1 MSYFADDR
9 PTGEY
14 ESAMTA
20 GAAWPDVTPLE
31 LAEWVVYS
39 KRMAAWGAEAFE
51 STAYWRREIY
61 DTFIEGEGFGAIHD
75 RADKLLRASRE
86 IEDGTAAEARAWSAA
101 EAIVN
106 RAKEDVLRV
115 VEKGL
120 KAIRQVN
127 QNTKSTSDQKN
138 AAIASIIA
146 EAHAENVETVA
157 AAAESLPEY
166 PSGELFTPIT
176 GYGGSSLGS
185 ASKPS
190 MGNGG
195 GPIHATPMGNEKG
208 NRRGDDRGD
217 TNSKENSNKENRRGD
232 DRPDAKDDDKAHRK
246 EDTKERRGDD
256 RPDSHEDVPAKEI
269 RADDRP
275 SSPSTSTPPITQ
287 VPQGN
292 SSAMPMAGA
301 GTGGGGAP
309 SGSPGSSLGSLGK
322 GGMQGSP
329 AAASNSPA
337 VTPASSLSPSS
348 LSQPPLDPG
357 PRTASSMSGSTTPPP
372 ITHGPLPVTA
382 ATNSTPPPATPPPIA
397 QPAAPAPAQ
406 AQPVATPM
414 QAGTPMPPGM
424 MGPPPTATP
433 LGGPAAPAS
442 LTAGAAPAAPT
453 GGGGSGP
460 GTTASV
466 IPVSAS
472 ERIRQHVLKATR
484 QSVGDV
490 AGEARRLAAALTASS
505 RKRPDLQWCVG
516 GCPDDGTGPLT
527 IVASNVGLGFL
538 PAKTELPR
546 HTAVHVFAESPGISW
561 GLKRAWLGNPVAAV
575 IGYGRAIGRPVTV
588 VAGLAMV
595 VADVEGVGVEIV
607 TEESIPMMGVI
618 GGRKRLEVIDPDF
631 AEKISGMGTAGLAE
645 MLPTTDEFALEPDNK
660 RTQNLWTD
668 AVLASDIDDIH
679 QLKTWQAFC
688 ADQAAVS
695 AYRVTHTT
703 DRDKSH
709 EYFQDYKYFAWNLEQ
724 VEAAFAD
731 IRATAQ
737 QRNNNT
743 EETM

>member
-176 GYGGSSLGS
+176 GYGGGTPLGS
-185 ASKPS
+185 SSAPS
-190 MGNGG
+190 NAGSS
-195 GPIHATPMGNEKG
+195 IHVLPMGNHQKSDFDDGGSAKNSNGENKPSKDDHVDEKNDKNEKSDKQEPG
-208 NRRGDDRGD
+208 KHKAQSDFDDSDPSKAGASEKVKHLDFDDRQG
-217 TNSKENSNKENRRGD
+217 TS
-232 DRPDAKDDDKAHRK
+232 A
-246 EDTKERRGDD
+246 
-256 RPDSHEDVPAKEI
+256 PAI
-269 RADDRP
+269 A
-275 SSPSTSTPPITQ
+275 Q

-322 GGMQGSP
+322 GGMQGPP

-337 VTPASSLSPSS
+337 VTPVSSLSPSS

-433 LGGPAAPAS
+433 LGGTAAPAS

-645 MLPTTDEFALEPDNK
+645 MLPTTDEFALAPDNK

-668 AVLASDIDDIH
+668 AVLASDIDDVH

-695 AYRVTHTT
+695 AYRVTHNT

-743 EETM
+743 M

>member
-51 STAYWRREIY
+51 NTAYWRREIY

-101 EAIVN
+101 ESIVN

-120 KAIRQVN
+120 RAIRQVN
-127 QNTKSTSDQKN
+127 QNTKSTSDQKA

-146 EAHAENVETVA
+146 EAHTENIETVA

-176 GYGGSSLGS
+176 GYGGSPLEPT
-185 ASKPS
+185 SKPS
-190 MGNGG
+190 MGSGG
-195 GPIHATPMGNEKG
+195 SIHATPMGNHQKSDF
-208 NRRGDDRGD
+208 DDGG
-217 TNSKENSNKENRRGD
+217 SAKNSNGDSKTSKDDQVDKKNDKNEKSDKQEPGKHKAQSDFDDSDPSKASASEKVKHIDFD
-232 DRPDAKDDDKAHRK
+232 DRP
-246 EDTKERRGDD
+246 
-256 RPDSHEDVPAKEI
+256 VN
-269 RADDRP
+269 
-275 SSPSTSTPPITQ
+275 STPAISQ
-287 VPQGN
+287 VPQGGP
-292 SSAMPMAGA
+292 SAMPMTGAGA
-301 GTGGGGAP
+301 GGGAP

-329 AAASNSPA
+329 AAASSSPA

-348 LSQPPLDPG
+348 LSQPPLDAG
-357 PRTASSMSGSTTPPP
+357 PRTASSMSSGTTPPP
-372 ITHGPLPVTA
+372 PIAHGPLPVTA

-397 QPAAPAPAQ
+397 QPQALNPAQ

-414 QAGTPMPPGM
+414 QAGSPMPPGM

-433 LGGPAAPAS
+433 LGGSATPAS

-453 GGGGSGP
+453 GGGSAP

-472 ERIRQHVLKATR
+472 ERARQHVLKATR

-527 IVASNVGLGFL
+527 VVASNVGLGFL

-588 VAGLAMV
+588 IAGLAMV

-607 TEESIPMMGVI
+607 TEESIPMMGVL
-618 GGRKRLEVIDPDF
+618 GGRKRLEVIDPEF

-645 MLPTTDEFALEPDNK
+645 MLPATDEFALEPDNK

-668 AVLASDIDDIH
+668 AVLASDIDDVH

-695 AYRVTHTT
+695 AYRVTHAT

-709 EYFQDYKYFAWNLEQ
+709 EYFQDYKYFEWNLEQ

-737 QRNNNT
+737 QRT
-743 EETM
+743 EEMI